1 MDGFHEKEKPWHR
14 ATLAEILVF
23 IAENTSA
30 RISLEFSSNWATQ
43 TWF

>member
-23 IAENTSA
+23 IAKNTSA
-30 RISLEFSSNWATQ
+30 RKLLEFGSNWATQ
-43 TWF
+43 TCF